1 MFLGIEIGGTKLQL
15 GVGSGEGGELA
26 TIVRHDVDP
35 RRGAAGI
42 LEQIERTATALIQK
56 HPIQQIGFGFG
67 GPVDSAE
74 GVATKSHQ
82 VAGWDSFPL
91 VRWCLESLGKPA
103 VIGNDCDVAALAEA
117 RYGAGRGAGSVFY
130 VTVGTGIG
138 GGLILGGRL
147 HGAGRPAASE
157 IGHLRPGL
165 NADRPEMT
173 VESLASGPAI
183 SAAAVARMTGQV
195 SRPLDS
201 IRGPLAHPNRQQ
213 VQRRLADVK
222 DTESEYVADLLQR
235 CQGNV
240 DRLTAKIVAE
250 AATDGN
256 EIARQVLDHA
266 CQALGW
272 AVAQVVTLIAPEIIV
287 IGGGVSLIG
296 EQFFFMPLRAEVARY
311 VFPPLTKH
319 YKIVPAALGELAVV
333 HGAIALASGSALQP
347 AIAR

>member
-35 RRGAAGI
+35 QRGAAGI
-42 LEQIERTATALIQK
+42 LEQIERTASALIQK

-67 GPVDSAE
+67 GPVDSAA
-74 GVATKSHQ
+74 GVATKSHH
-82 VAGWDSFPL
+82 VAGWDGFPL
-91 VRWCLESLGKPA
+91 VRWCRESLGKSA

-240 DRLTAKIVAE
+240 ERLTAKIVAE

-272 AVAQVVTLIAPEIIV
+272 AVAQVVTLIAAEIIV

-311 VFPPLTKH
+311 VFPPLTNQ

-333 HGAIALASGSALQP
+333 HGAIALASGAGLQT